1 MITQESVER
10 LKASI
15 DIVDVISRYI
25 EVKKAG
31 ATYKACC
38 PFHDEKTP
46 SFVINHNKGYY
57 HCFGCGVS
65 GDSIKFVME
74 YEKIDF
80 QSALESLAK
89 MFNVSLDYTDSGY
102 KPNEDYRILEKLNV
116 FYMQNLSPS
125 IREYIK
131 SRGITDSLRDRFELG
146 YAPKS
151 HEVVKFMQDNFLNL
165 NAATEAKMLWRDDK
179 NRYVAYL
186 SERLTFPIR
195 NENNKLV
202 AFGGRILTNSTT
214 QAKYKN
220 TSNTELF
227 NKSRILYGYNV
238 AKDSI
243 YKKAEII
250 ITEGYMD
257 TIMLHQAGFT
267 NAVGTLGTA
276 LTKEH
281 LPLISKGNPK
291 VIVAYDGDRAGISAA
306 LKAANL
312 LSLARK
318 DGGVVIFKDGLD
330 PADMVQ
336 GGKIKELKELFSNP
350 IPLIEFVLVD
360 ILNKYDLQ
368 NPMQKDSCLNES
380 ISFLKQL
387 SVVVFEEYKSWLSY
401 RLNIPQHLIKINK
414 PFEVLQSKIRNDSFY
429 GIAEKCVIKS
439 ILEDESLLDLALNYL
454 DIDMFKSQRGA
465 YLKLLNGELED
476 SELIAIMCDENV
488 IALNKKE
495 LKEQIIMIIAKH
507 YDDKIA
513 LVKQDSTID
522 ITTKLAL
529 LDNYQKYLK
538 ILKTGELVIYE
549 SISSI

>member
-151 HEVVKFMQDNFLNL
+151 YEVVKFMQDNFLNL
-165 NAATEAKMLWRDDK
+165 NAAVEAKMLWRDDK

-195 NENNKLV
+195 NENNKIV

-243 YKKAEII
+243 YKKEEII

-350 IPLIEFVLVD
+350 IPLIEFVLLD

-387 SVVVFEEYKSWLSY
+387 SAVVFEEYKSWLSY

-414 PFEVLQSKIRNDSFY
+414 SSEILQSKIRNDSFY
-429 GIAEKCVIKS
+429 GVAEKCVIKS

>member
-25 EVKKAG
+25 EVKKVG

-74 YEKIDF
+74 YERIDF

-89 MFNVSLDYTDSGY
+89 IFNVSLDYTDSGY

-116 FYMQNLSPS
+116 FYIQNLSPS

-151 HEVVKFMQDNFLNL
+151 YEVVKFMQDNFLNL
-165 NAATEAKMLWRDDK
+165 NAVAEAKMLWRDDK

-243 YKKAEII
+243 YKKEEII

-336 GGKIKELKELFSNP
+336 CGKIKELKELFSNP

>member
-89 MFNVSLDYTDSGY
+89 MFNVSLDYTDSRY

-165 NAATEAKMLWRDDK
+165 NAVAEAKMLWRDDK

-243 YKKAEII
+243 YKKEEII